1 VFLATVRQQI
11 NIAASVRVIWNAL
24 TTAEGLS
31 SWWVDEARV
40 DTRPGG
46 RIVVTTEDDDGAP
59 IEEIGMFQQLRP
71 TRKIEIKFDSNS
83 PGALRKTRIEFVLAR
98 DGDETRVAV
107 IHSGIEETEDD
118 NAALEKEWRQAL
130 LALRASIED

>member
-1 VFLATVRQQI
+1 LATVRQQI
-11 NIAASVRVIWNAL
+11 NIAASARVIWNAL

-40 DTRPGG
+40 DTRAGG
-46 RIVVTTEDDDGAP
+46 RVVITTEDENGEP

-71 TRKIEIKFDSNS
+71 TRKIEIKWGSNS
-83 PGALRKTRIEFVLAR
+83 PGALRKTRLEFVLAR

-107 IHSGIEETEDD
+107 IHSGVEEDEDD

-130 LALRASIED
+130 LALRSSLED

>member
-1 VFLATVRQQI
+1 LATVRQQI
-11 NIAASVRVIWNAL
+11 NIAASARIVWNAL
-24 TTAEGLS
+24 TTAEGLT

-46 RIVVTTEDDDGAP
+46 RIVITTEDDDGAP
-59 IEEIGMFQQLRP
+59 LEEIGMFQQLRP
-71 TRKIEIKFDSNS
+71 TRKVEITWDSGS
-83 PGALRKTRIEFVLAR
+83 RGPLRKTRLEFVLAR
-98 DGDETRVAV
+98 DKDETRVAV

-130 LALRASIED
+130 LALRSSLEG

>member
-1 VFLATVRQQI
+1 LATVRQQI
-11 NIAASVRVIWNAL
+11 NIAASARVIWNAL

-40 DTRPGG
+40 DTRAGG
-46 RIVVTTEDDDGAP
+46 RVVITTEDENGEP

-71 TRKIEIKFDSNS
+71 TRKIEIKWDSNS
-83 PGALRKTRIEFVLAR
+83 PGALRKTRLEFVLAR

-107 IHSGIEETEDD
+107 IHSGVEEDEDD

-130 LALRASIED
+130 LALRSSLED

>member
-1 VFLATVRQQI
+1 MATVRQQI
-11 NIAASVRVIWNAL
+11 NIAATARVVWNAL

-40 DTRPGG
+40 DDRPGG
-46 RIVVTTEDDDGAP
+46 RIVITTEDDEGAP
-59 IEEIGMFQQLRP
+59 LEEIGMFQQLRP
-71 TRKIEIKFDSNS
+71 TRKIEIKWDSNS
-83 PGALRKTRIEFVLAR
+83 PGPLRKTRLEFVLAR

-107 IHSGIEETEDD
+107 IHSGVEEDEDD

-130 LALRASIED
+130 RSLRSSLED

>member
-1 VFLATVRQQI
+1 LATVRQQI
-11 NIAASVRVIWNAL
+11 NIAVSTRVVWAAL
-24 TTAEGLS
+24 TTADGLA

-46 RIVVTTEDDDGAP
+46 RIVVKTEDDEGAP

-71 TRKIEIKFDSNS
+71 TRKIEIKWDSNS
-83 PGALRKTRIEFVLAR
+83 PGPLRRTRIEFVLAR

-107 IHSGIEETEDD
+107 IHSGVEETEDE

-130 LALRASIED
+130 LALRSSLED